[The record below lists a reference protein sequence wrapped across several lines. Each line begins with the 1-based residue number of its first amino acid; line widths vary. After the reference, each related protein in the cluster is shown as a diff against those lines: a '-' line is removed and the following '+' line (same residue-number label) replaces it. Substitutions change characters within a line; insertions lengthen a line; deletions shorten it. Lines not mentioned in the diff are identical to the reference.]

1 MSENGTNVPL
11 LEIKSQEPNGTEI
24 LKVDPKESQ
33 SLTRKSTKFFKL
45 DRNLSNGMYSFG
57 ILLNANTYIK

>member
-11 LEIKSQEPNGTEI
+11 LEIKSQEPNGTAI
-24 LKVDPKESQ
+24 LKVDLKESQ

-57 ILLNANTYIK
+57 ILLNI